1 MPEDRLNQAE
11 RRMQSRFSFAVA
23 VGCAAIVALVLALA
37 AEWRGDPN
45 RFPLPPTSVPVHF
58 ERLAIAADAASPLRI
73 AGAWRLTAD
82 DPRFGGLSALAID
95 HGELLALSDSGV
107 LARFASP
114 SAGPAIVRMSELPGG
129 PGSPRFKM
137 NRDSESLVRD
147 AAGRGWWV
155 GFETRNQ
162 LRLFDPGFTR
172 TLRTIDFG
180 EDRWPEN
187 LGIEA
192 MMTGTSERLMLVPE
206 LAHEVVTVANG
217 QARSEPLTG
226 VGSKISD
233 MVRLPDGEVLLLL
246 RDIGPTGFRTSLGAL
261 VKRADGWRV
270 ERQVPLLFG
279 MFANFEGIAVE
290 PRGDGGTRL
299 WLITDDNFQ
308 PPMKTMMVALDVPP
322 GRWTGADLTPT
333 ARSPNEERAVG

>member
-1 MPEDRLNQAE
+1 MEELMPEDGLNQAE
-11 RRMQSRFSFAVA
+11 RSMQSRFSLAVA
-23 VGCAAIVALVLALA
+23 AGCAAIIALVLVLA
-37 AEWRGDPN
+37 AQWRGEPN
-45 RFPLPPTSVPVHF
+45 RFPLPPASVPLHF
-58 ERLAIAADAASPLRI
+58 ERLTIAADAASPLRI

-114 SAGPAIVRMSELPGG
+114 SAGPAIVRIYEFPGG
-129 PGSPRFKM
+129 PGSPRFKV

-147 AAGRGWWV
+147 ATGRGWWV

-162 LRLFDPGFTR
+162 LRLFNPGFTR
-172 TLRTIDFG
+172 TLGTIDFG

-192 MMTGTSERLMLVPE
+192 MIAGTGDRLMLVPE

-217 QARSEPLTG
+217 RARSEPLTG

-233 MVRLPDGEVLLLL
+233 MARLPDGEMLVLL
-246 RDIGPTGFRTSLGAL
+246 RDIGPTGFQISLGAL

-270 ERQVPLLFG
+270 ERRVPLHLGLFG
-279 MFANFEGIAVE
+279 NFEGVAVE
-290 PRGDGGTRL
+290 RRGDGGTRL

-308 PPMKTMMVALDVPP
+308 PPMTTMLVALDVPP
-322 GRWTGADLTPT
+322 GAWKGA
-333 ARSPNEERAVG
+333 N

>member
-1 MPEDRLNQAE
+1 MPEDGFNQAE
-11 RRMQSRFSFAVA
+11 RRVQLRFSLAVA
-23 VGCAAIVALVLALA
+23 AGCGAIIALVLALA
-37 AEWRGDPN
+37 VQWRGEPN
-45 RFPLPPTSVPVHF
+45 HFPLPPASVPIHF
-58 ERLAIAADAASPLRI
+58 ERFAIAADAASPLRI
-73 AGAWRLTAD
+73 AGAWRLTTD

-107 LARFASP
+107 LARFARP
-114 SAGPAIVRMSELPGG
+114 SVGPAIVRISELPGG
-129 PGSPRFKM
+129 PGSPRFKV

-172 TLRTIDFG
+172 TLGTIDFG

-192 MMTGTSERLMLVPE
+192 MIAGTGERLILVPE
-206 LAHEVVTVANG
+206 LAHGVVTVANG
-217 QARSEPLTG
+217 RARSEPLTG

-233 MVRLPDGEVLLLL
+233 MARLPDGEMLVLL

-270 ERQVPLLFG
+270 ERRVPLYLG

-290 PRGDGGTRL
+290 RRGDGGTRL

-308 PPMKTMMVALDVPP
+308 PPMTTMLVALDVPP
-322 GRWTGADLTPT
+322 GRWTGTD
-333 ARSPNEERAVG
+333 